1 MAELKLIPIDQI
13 VVPDRLRAVEE
24 ESALAIAKSIV
35 EHGLINP
42 ITVRSTPAAKGG
54 NWTLVAGA
62 HRLRA
67 FELNGEPE
75 IDAMIVD
82 GDKAE
87 AQLIEITENLFRN
100 DLSVMDRAISVQS
113 YRDIWEEKYGKITRG
128 GDQKSKDQVDPLK
141 GENRINLI
149 QMFEEEVAAGSFSEH
164 IADRMGVSVPAV
176 KRLQQIAQNLH
187 PTLRAQLRGT
197 PAADNQSMLLKL
209 AKEGPKQQQKIAAAL
224 KKEPDLSKVLDAAKE
239 PPKEV
244 SEFDKQRA
252 VRIDLD
258 RAWKSADRITRVLF
272 ILDMLVE
279 AGVPDELR
287 TQVKSA
293 MEKAR

>member
-1 MAELKLIPIDQI
+1 MAEFKLIPINQI
-13 VVPDRLRAVEE
+13 VIPDRLRAVEE
-24 ESALAIAKSIV
+24 EHALAIAQSIV

-67 FELNGEPE
+67 FELNQDPQIE
-75 IDAMIVD
+75 AMIVE
-82 GDKAE
+82 GDRQE

-100 DLSVMDRAISVQS
+100 DLSVMDRAIFVQS
-113 YRDIWEEKYGKITRG
+113 YRDVWESKHGKIEAGRPGNSANLALLFETEA
-128 GDQKSKDQVDPLK
+128 
-141 GENRINLI
+141 ENG
-149 QMFEEEVAAGSFSEH
+149 AFSQH
-164 IADRMGVSVPAV
+164 VADRMGLS
-176 KRLQQIAQNLH
+176 KRAYFRLNTIAQNLH
-187 PTLRAQLRGT
+187 PALRSQLRGT

-209 AKEGPKQQQKIAAAL
+209 AKEGPKRQQQIAAAL
-224 KKEPDLSKVLDAAKE
+224 KKEPDLSKVLEAAKE

-244 SEFDKQRA
+244 SEADKQRA

-258 RAWKSADRITRVLF
+258 RAWKSADRMTRVLF
-272 ILDMLVE
+272 VFDMLVE
-279 AGVPDELR
+279 AGVADELGN
-287 TQVKSA
+287 QVKAA